1 MKRYLFIEN
10 TMKFS
15 IQVQGEE
22 KQFFLS
28 FQEAEKKTGI
38 SSLTIARILR
48 SDKDF
53 FRRRS
58 DKKVI
63 FIMKEND
70 EPFIQ
75 IDGEDFHSFEEI
87 SAAFGL
93 KRQVFYKQ
101 LVKRGGKYFID
112 SQGVIHGVTRKS
124 EILEKIIDE
133 AHHLKMM
140 GMVIADKKRCKK
152 MPTAYQLDKLVEEGL
167 LTGKY

>member
-10 TMKFS
+10 KMKFS

-28 FQEAEKKTGI
+28 FQDAEKKTGI
-38 SSLTIARILR
+38 SSLSIARILR
-48 SDKDF
+48 SDKDY

-58 DKKVI
+58 DKKVV
-63 FIMKEND
+63 FIRKETD

-87 SAAFGL
+87 HARFGL

-101 LVKRGGKYFID
+101 LLKKGGKYFID
-112 SQGVIHGVTRKS
+112 AQGIIHGVTKKS
-124 EILEKIIDE
+124 ELLENLISDSQKLEMLARVMAI
-133 AHHLKMM
+133 
-140 GMVIADKKRCKK
+140 KKRCKK
-152 MPTAYQLDKLVEEGL
+152 MPAAFPKDIFLAED
-167 LTGKY
+167 

>member
-1 MKRYLFIEN
+1 
-10 TMKFS
+10 MKFS

-28 FQEAEKKTGI
+28 FQDAEKKTGI
-38 SSLTIARILR
+38 SSMTIVRILR

-63 FIMKEND
+63 FIQKEND

-75 IDGEDFHSFEEI
+75 IDGEDFYSFVEI
-87 SAAFGL
+87 SAKFGL

-101 LVKRGGKYFID
+101 LLKKGGKYFID
-112 SQGVIHGVTRKS
+112 SQGDIHAVTKKS
-124 EILEKIIDE
+124 EILEKLISE
-133 AHHLKMM
+133 THRLEMLEKLFA
-140 GMVIADKKRCKK
+140 AKKRCKK
-152 MPTAYQLDKLVEEGL
+152 LPVTLPEDIFMLKD
-167 LTGKY
+167 